1 MIGWLDFT
9 VYLPN
14 TSALLA
20 RTELPTV
27 RESVI
32 TLIPQNCFEN
42 RYCDD
47 NASISYKAIRFL
59 EKVQGVLEVR
69 FHKRGVNALIV
80 V

>member
-1 MIGWLDFT
+1 MIVLSDFT

-14 TSALLA
+14 TSALLV

-47 NASISYKAIRFL
+47 NPVFLTKPFAFL
-59 EKVQGVLEVR
+59 EKGQVCVR
-69 FHKRGVNALIV
+69 SAIPQ
-80 V
+80 